1 MKYDFDTLVERRGT
15 HCCKFDTIPEEAG
28 KNAIPVSIADM
39 DLPCAE
45 PIIRALH
52 ERIDQRIFGYTVYE
66 NEDCKEAVT
75 GWYRKRFG
83 WEIDKN
89 DIFFSPGV
97 LWLEKAAPMRWISM
111 IWIENS
117 PMRIRRE

>member
-45 PIIRALH
+45 PIILSLIH
-52 ERIDQRIFGYTVYE
+52 I
-66 NEDCKEAVT
+66 
-75 GWYRKRFG
+75 
-83 WEIDKN
+83 
-89 DIFFSPGV
+89 
-97 LWLEKAAPMRWISM
+97 
-111 IWIENS
+111 
-117 PMRIRRE
+117 

>member
-97 LWLEKAAPMRWISM
+97 VPALAFLIQFLTKEGLSLIH
-111 IWIENS
+111 I
-117 PMRIRRE
+117 

>member
-52 ERIDQRIFGYTVYE
+52 ERIDQRIS
-66 NEDCKEAVT
+66 VT
-75 GWYRKRFG
+75 RFMKMKTAKRLLPAGTGNGSDGRLTKMIYSSVRVSF
-83 WEIDKN
+83 
-89 DIFFSPGV
+89 
-97 LWLEKAAPMRWISM
+97 LRWHF
-111 IWIENS
+111 
-117 PMRIRRE
+117 

>member
-83 WEIDKN
+83 LKN
-89 DIFFSPGV
+89 ISFLSISHPNRFRYHPVTASLQSSFS
-97 LWLEKAAPMRWISM
+97 
-111 IWIENS
+111 
-117 PMRIRRE
+117 

>member
-66 NEDCKEAVT
+66 NEDCNGSDGSLTKMIYSSV
-75 GWYRKRFG
+75 RVSF
-83 WEIDKN
+83 
-89 DIFFSPGV
+89 
-97 LWLEKAAPMRWISM
+97 LRWHF
-111 IWIENS
+111 
-117 PMRIRRE
+117 